1 MDTYLLKG
9 AKHNLINVLR
19 EKGIT
24 DECVLQAFDKVD
36 RHLFL
41 KQTFLWD
48 ERVYL
53 DMALPI
59 ECGQTIS
66 APSTVAFQTQLL
78 EVSPTDRIME
88 IGTGSGFQAAILY
101 AMGAKIYTIE
111 RQASL
116 FQQAKKTFN
125 QLHITPA
132 IFYGDGFRGLPEY
145 APFEKIIVTCGAPQI
160 PENLLKQLKI
170 NGIMVIPVGDNQQI
184 MKRIIKKDENSYK
197 EDDFGDF
204 KFVPMLKN
212 TVYLK

>member
-24 DECVLQAFDKVD
+24 DERVLQAFDKVD

-41 KQTFLWD
+41 RQTFLMD
-48 ERVYL
+48 ERAYL

-78 EVSPTDRIME
+78 EVTPSDRIME
-88 IGTGSGFQAAILY
+88 IGTGSGFQTAILY
-101 AMGAKIYTIE
+101 AMGAQVYTIE
-111 RQASL
+111 RQAQL
-116 FQQAKKTFN
+116 FQQTKETFN
-125 QLHITPA
+125 RLQIRPA
-132 IFYGDGFRGLPEY
+132 AFYGDGFRGLPEY
-145 APFEKIIVTCGAPQI
+145 APFDKIIVTCGAPQI

-170 NGIMVIPVGDNQQI
+170 NGIMVIPVGDNQQT
-184 MKRIIKKDENSYK
+184 MKRIIKKEENTY
-197 EDDFGDF
+197 EEEDFGDC
-204 KFVPMLKN
+204 KFVPMLQN
-212 TVYLK
+212 RVYLK

>member
-24 DECVLQAFDKVD
+24 DERVLQAFDKVD

-41 KQTFLWD
+41 RQTFLSD
-48 ERVYL
+48 ERAYL

-78 EVSPTDRIME
+78 EVASSDRIME

-101 AMGAKIYTIE
+101 AMGGQVYTIE
-111 RQASL
+111 RQAQL
-116 FQQAKKTFN
+116 FQQAKEAFN
-125 QLHITPA
+125 RLHITPA
-132 IFYGDGFRGLPEY
+132 VFYGDGFRGLPEY
-145 APFEKIIVTCGAPQI
+145 APFEKIIVTCGAPRV

-170 NGIMVIPVGDNQQI
+170 NGIMVIPVGDNQQK
-184 MKRIIKKDENSYK
+184 MKRIIKKDENTY
-197 EDDFGDF
+197 EEEDFGDF
-204 KFVPMLKN
+204 KFVPMLQN